1 MVVERLLVRS
11 IVFGR
16 VVVGLS
22 GVVELERVRCVPSC
36 GWARQWACIPAA
48 SRAAAARGQRRAESP
63 TSPSRRHSAACR
75 PGSLA
80 RGHPCC
86 PLFLSCPLFLL
97 LQLWMDVDVCLSST
111 NGSSQCCQFIQ
122 TPSRRARCLR
132 SDWLPKRDASDGLSR
147 PPWREGHRS
156 YPLLDPPHQ
165 SISAVRQWCMLR
177 DLLSTLVDKRQGE
190 VNRRTR

>member
-22 GVVELERVRCVPSC
+22 GVVELERVRCVPSSV
-36 GWARQWACIPAA
+36 WAGQWACIPAA

-86 PLFLSCPLFLL
+86 PLFLSCPLLLL

-111 NGSSQCCQFIQ
+111 NGSSQLPVYSNGHLVVVQGVCDLIGF
-122 TPSRRARCLR
+122 PS
-132 SDWLPKRDASDGLSR
+132 
-147 PPWREGHRS
+147 E
-156 YPLLDPPHQ
+156 
-165 SISAVRQWCMLR
+165 
-177 DLLSTLVDKRQGE
+177 T
-190 VNRRTR
+190 RRTDYLDRRGGRVAVPIHFTRSTSSIHLSGATVVHVA

>member
-36 GWARQWACIPAA
+36 VWAGQWACIPAA

-63 TSPSRRHSAACR
+63 TSPSRRHSAACH

-86 PLFLSCPLFLL
+86 PLFLSFSSYSSGWTSMSVYRPRMDQASLFKHLVVV
-97 LQLWMDVDVCLSST
+97 QGVCDLIGFPSETRRTDYLDRRGGRVAVPIHYSIHLIDP
-111 NGSSQCCQFIQ
+111 SQRCDSGACCVTF
-122 TPSRRARCLR
+122 CLR
-132 SDWLPKRDASDGLSR
+132 L
-147 PPWREGHRS
+147 
-156 YPLLDPPHQ
+156 
-165 SISAVRQWCMLR
+165 
-177 DLLSTLVDKRQGE
+177 
-190 VNRRTR
+190 

>member
-36 GWARQWACIPAA
+36 GWAGQWACIPAA

-86 PLFLSCPLFLL
+86 PLFLSCPLLLL

-111 NGSSQCCQFIQ
+111 NGSSQFIQ
-122 TPSRRARCLR
+122 TPSRRAKCLR
-132 SDWLPKRDASDGLSR
+132 SDWLPKRDASDGL
-147 PPWREGHRS
+147 S

-177 DLLSTLVDKRQGE
+177 DLLSTLVDEWQGE
-190 VNRRTR
+190 VK

>member
-36 GWARQWACIPAA
+36 VWAGQWACIPAA

-63 TSPSRRHSAACR
+63 TSPSRRHSAACH

-86 PLFLSCPLFLL
+86 PLFLSFSSYSSGWTSMSVYRPRMDQASLFKH
-97 LQLWMDVDVCLSST
+97 
-111 NGSSQCCQFIQ
+111 

-132 SDWLPKRDASDGLSR
+132 SDWLPKRDASDGV
-147 PPWREGHRS
+147 P
-156 YPLLDPPHQ
+156 YLDRRGGRVAVPIHY
-165 SISAVRQWCMLR
+165 SIHLINPSQRCDSGACCVTFCLR
-177 DLLSTLVDKRQGE
+177 L
-190 VNRRTR
+190 